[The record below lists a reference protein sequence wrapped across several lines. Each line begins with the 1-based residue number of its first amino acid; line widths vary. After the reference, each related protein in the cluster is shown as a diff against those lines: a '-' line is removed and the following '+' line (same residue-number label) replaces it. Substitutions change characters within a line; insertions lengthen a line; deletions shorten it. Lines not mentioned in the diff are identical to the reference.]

1 MEQGQIRSELDRLSR
16 SIPRLIEIAKNFGLD
31 FYDMRFEVVPADVL
45 YTFGAYGMPT
55 RFSHWSFGK
64 SFHRLKMSYDYNLS
78 RIYELVI
85 NASPC
90 YAFLLE
96 GNTPIQNELVAAH
109 VLAHCDF
116 FKNNAAFRGTSR
128 HMVESMASSAERI
141 REYEIR
147 YGREKVEAFLDAA
160 MAIQEHIDPHVH
172 TIKEAMPK
180 EPKVQPDSPFED
192 LFALDNL
199 LDGGGGVASGSG
211 SGSGRASGSSGSGS
225 GSGFGGS
232 GGSGG
237 MGANSGGSGNSSGR
251 TVSSSK
257 GATAQ
262 TAGAKKPADNGR
274 TIGEERKI
282 PERPEKDLL
291 LFIME
296 HGRFLDDWQRDI
308 LTILRE
314 EMLYFWPQM
323 RTKIMNE
330 GWASYWH
337 LRIMREMEMEEE
349 DAWEFAKMHAQVI
362 QPSRSAINPYHLGL
376 KIFEDIEKRY
386 GRDRIFEVR
395 EVDTDQSFI
404 RNYLTKEL
412 VDSADLYLY
421 KKVGNQWQII
431 EKNWEVIRNELV
443 NRMTNGGLPMLFV
456 EDGDYNRAGELLIR
470 HAYEGVEL
478 DIPYLEK
485 TLPYLFTLWGRTVY
499 LETVV
504 DGKRIQ
510 FSYSGEKVQRKYL

>member
-1 MEQGQIRSELDRLSR
+1 MDRLNR
-16 SIPRLIEIAKNFGLD
+16 SIPQLIAIAKNFGLD

-85 NASPC
+85 NSSPC

-116 FKNNAAFRGTSR
+116 FKNNAAFGGTSR
-128 HMVESMASSAERI
+128 LMVESMASSAERI

-147 YGREKVEAFLDAA
+147 YGREKVETFLDAA
-160 MAIQEHIDPHVH
+160 MAVQEHIDPHIH
-172 TIKEAMPK
+172 TIKDALPK

-192 LFALDNL
+192 LFALDQRL
-199 LDGGGGVASGSG
+199 AGGGGLGSG
-211 SGSGRASGSSGSGS
+211 TAGSSGMSGAGGGVGSNAGSATSGASGSSGSAGKV
-225 GSGFGGS
+225 
-232 GGSGG
+232 
-237 MGANSGGSGNSSGR
+237 APA
-251 TVSSSK
+251 SK
-257 GATAQ
+257 GAMASPASPAT
-262 TAGAKKPADNGR
+262 GKKTSEEER
-274 TIGEERKI
+274 RSEEERKI
-282 PERPEKDLL
+282 PARPEKDLL

-296 HGRFLDDWQRDI
+296 YGRFLDDWQRDI

-330 GWASYWH
+330 GWATYWH
-337 LRIMREMEMEEE
+337 MRIMREMDMEED
-349 DAWEFAKMHAQVI
+349 DAWEFAKMHAQVT
-362 QPSRSAINPYHLGL
+362 QPSRSSINPYFLGL
-376 KIFEDIEKRY
+376 KIFEDIEQRY
-386 GRDRIFEVR
+386 GRDMIFEVR

-421 KKVGNQWQII
+421 KRVGNQWQII
-431 EKNWEVIRNELV
+431 EKNWEVIRDEMV
-443 NRMTNGGLPMLFV
+443 NRMTNGGLPTLFV
-456 EDGDYNRAGELLIR
+456 EDGDYNRAGELLVR

-485 TLPYLFTLWGRTVY
+485 TLPHLFTLWGRTAY
-499 LETVV
+499 IETVV
-504 DGKRIQ
+504 DGKKIQ
-510 FSYSGEKVQRKYL
+510 FSYNGEKVQRKYL